1 MDKIDTQGMSIPS
14 FSSKN
19 TPRENFPPMEVKKR
33 TVFTDLEREEIK
45 QIIFEALKEYGL

>member
-19 TPRENFPPMEVKKR
+19 TPREKFPPMEVKKR
-33 TVFTDLEREEIK
+33 TVFSDLEREEIK